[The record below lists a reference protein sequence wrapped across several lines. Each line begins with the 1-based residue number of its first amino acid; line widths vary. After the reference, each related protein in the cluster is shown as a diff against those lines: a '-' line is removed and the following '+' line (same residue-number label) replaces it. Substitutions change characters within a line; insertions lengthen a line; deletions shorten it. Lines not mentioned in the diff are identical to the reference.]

1 MFKTFVCVIINIG
14 GTMER
19 IIMHIDVNN
28 AFLSWTALLLLKEG
42 FETDIRNTLAVI
54 GFEESKRHGI
64 VLAKSTPIKKFG
76 VKTAEPIFLARK
88 KCPNLKVY
96 KPNYKWYKDMSN
108 KLFELISKYTPDIEV
123 MSIDECFLDYG
134 PIKHLYGDEVTF
146 AYKLKDEI
154 KNTLGF
160 TVNIGVANSKLCA
173 KMASDFTKPDKV
185 HTLFENEIA
194 KKMKVLPIEDLF
206 FVGKKT
212 ALKLRDLNI
221 NTIGDLSIQKQE
233 DLYPYFKNQA
243 SKMIKWANG
252 IDDSSVEPAKTMT
265 KGISNSTTLPY
276 NLIYKEDVY
285 DILESIADN
294 LTRQLRKEKRYAY
307 VVRVQLKNSLF
318 KNYTH
323 QKKLKNATNSM
334 TVVFET
340 AKKLVDEMWKDEA
353 IRLVGLGVDALTYAS
368 VYQTSI
374 FDEKIDDF
382 KDKELEDVVDK
393 IKSKY
398 GYKAIG
404 KASMN
409 GKRRIRK
416 KY

>member
-1 MFKTFVCVIINIG
+1 MKK
-14 GTMER
+14 

-28 AFLSWTALLLLKEG
+28 AFLSWTAVLMLKQG
-42 FETDIRNTLAVI
+42 FKTDIRNTLAVI
-54 GFEESKRHGI
+54 GFEESRRHGI

-96 KPNYKWYKDMSN
+96 KPDYKWYKKMSDS
-108 KLFELISKYTPDIEV
+108 LFELISKYTPDIEK
-123 MSIDECFLDYG
+123 MSIDECFIDYG
-134 PIKHLYGDEVTF
+134 PIKHLYGDEVKF

-185 HTLFENEIA
+185 HTLFESEIDS
-194 KKMKVLPIEDLF
+194 KMKVLPIEDLF

-212 ALKLRDLNI
+212 ALKLRNLNI
-221 NTIGDLSIQKQE
+221 NTIGDLSGQKE
-233 DLYPYFKNQA
+233 EFLYPYFKNGA
-243 SKMIKWANG
+243 AKMIKWANG
-252 IDDSSVEPAKTMT
+252 IDNSNVESSNVMS

-276 NLIYKEDVY
+276 NIIYKEDVY
-285 DILESIADN
+285 DILEAISDN
-294 LTRQLRKEKRYAY
+294 LTSQLRKEGRYAY
-307 VVRVQLKNSLF
+307 VVRVQLKNSEF

-340 AKKLVDEMWKDEA
+340 AKKLLDEMWKEEA
-353 IRLVGLGVDALTYAS
+353 IRLVGLGVDDLTYNPI
-368 VYQTSI
+368 YQTTI
-374 FDEKIDDF
+374 FDDKIYDENDKKLEKT
-382 KDKELEDVVDK
+382 VDK

-398 GYKAIG
+398 GYKSIC

-409 GKRRIRK
+409 NKKRIRK